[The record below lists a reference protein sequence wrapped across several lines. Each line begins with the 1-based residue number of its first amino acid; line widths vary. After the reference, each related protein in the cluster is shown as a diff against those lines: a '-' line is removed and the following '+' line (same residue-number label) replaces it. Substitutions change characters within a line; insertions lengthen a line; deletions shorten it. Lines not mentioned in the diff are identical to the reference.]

1 MAVPRSV
8 DGLVMVLLGGIQNL
22 TGPVWG
28 AAIFTWLQDAVAR
41 EIDYWRAVLGA
52 VILAL
57 VLVFP
62 GGVAGFIGG
71 RIESL
76 RTRKA
81 SA

>member
-1 MAVPRSV
+1 
-8 DGLVMVLLGGIQNL
+8 MVLLGGIQNL

-52 VILAL
+52 VILTL

-62 GGVAGFIGG
+62 EGVAGFAE
-71 RIESL
+71 RLL
-76 RTRKA
+76 RSRRAKPAMAAT
-81 SA
+81 

>member
-1 MAVPRSV
+1 
-8 DGLVMVLLGGIQNL
+8 MVLLGGMQNL

-28 AAIFTWLQDAVAR
+28 AAIFTWLQDAIAR

-62 GGVAGFIGG
+62 QGVAGYVGG
-71 RIESL
+71 LFES
-76 RTRKA
+76 RRAKA
-81 SA
+81 GAAAP

>member
-1 MAVPRSV
+1 MPRSV
-8 DGLVMVLLGGIQNL
+8 DGLVMVLLGGIQSL

-57 VLVFP
+57 VLAFP
-62 GGVAGFIGG
+62 QGIAGFVSE
-71 RIESL
+71 RIN
-76 RTRKA
+76 RWRGKA
-81 SA
+81 VPA